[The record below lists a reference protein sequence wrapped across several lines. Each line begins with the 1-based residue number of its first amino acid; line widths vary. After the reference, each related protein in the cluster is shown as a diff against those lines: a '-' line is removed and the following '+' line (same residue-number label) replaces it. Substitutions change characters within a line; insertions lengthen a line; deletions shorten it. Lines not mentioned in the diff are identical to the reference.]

1 MINSSHLD
9 YIIVGQGLAG
19 SAVAIQLMMRQKKI
33 LVIDQPLRN
42 TSSNIA
48 AGLFNPITGKKMVK
62 TWMADKLFPYLHTHY
77 RTVEALTGQK
87 FFNPMPLYR
96 PFLSYEE
103 QNEWMAKSAEPQFQ
117 DYIEKV
123 FTQSAFPGLL
133 DPFGGLLLKQCGYL
147 DTRHYV
153 ESVRTMLRQQAIVL
167 MEDAD
172 DSDLLINDDGIQYRT
187 FTADKIIFCNGTHQ
201 NKWFHWLPLR
211 PLKGEAIRIETAY
224 PQELIINRGVYMVP
238 ANAPGEWRVGATYNF
253 QDNEPLVTG
262 KARVELSEKLKELV
276 SFPFNIVGQE
286 WGLRPTTPDRRPIMG
301 KHPACSRVY
310 VFNGMGTKGVSLAPF
325 FSEILIRSIENE
337 EPLNKEVD
345 IERYKLLYWSS
356 PT

>member
-1 MINSSHLD
+1 MMKNIHVD
-9 YIIVGQGLAG
+9 YIIIGQGLAG
-19 SAVAIQLMMRQKKI
+19 SAVAIQLLQRQKKI

-62 TWMADKLFPYLHTHY
+62 TWLADKLFPYLHTHY
-77 RTVEALTGQK
+77 RAVETLTGKK

-117 DYIEKV
+117 GFIGNV
-123 FTQSAFPGLL
+123 FTQSTYSGIH

-147 DTRHYV
+147 DTRNYV
-153 ESVRTMLRQQAIVL
+153 ESVRTVL
-167 MEDAD
+167 QRDAFFLGEDAD
-172 DSDLLINDDGIQYRT
+172 EQDLFVGDDEIQYRN
-187 FTADKIIFCNGTHQ
+187 FTADKIIFCCGTHQ
-201 NKWFHWLPLR
+201 NKWFQWLPIR

-224 PQELIINRGVYMVP
+224 PEELIINRGVYMVP
-238 ANAPGEWRVGATYNF
+238 ANVPGEWRVGATYNF
-253 QDNEPLVTG
+253 QDNKPVVTE
-262 KARVELSEKLKELV
+262 KAKTELSEKLQELV

-286 WGLRPTTPDRRPIMG
+286 WGFRPTTPDRRPIMG
-301 KHPACSRVY
+301 KHPDHTRVY

-325 FSEILIRSIENE
+325 FSDVLIRSIENK